1 MCNSGRMIADT
12 ECGEII
18 CSSCGLVSQDMMT
31 DGRAEW
37 RVFGSDNN
45 DNNNNRQRVGAPNSL
60 AFHDM
65 GLSTLIGTNRDSTGR
80 KLDAS
85 MNSAME
91 RLRTWD
97 FRSLA
102 RTSVQRNRM
111 TAFSELGRLKDKL
124 GLSDAIVEKTAYI
137 YRKAQEKQLIKG
149 RTISSI
155 LAAALYMACREM
167 GAPRSLRETAEITN
181 VKARVLSH
189 HYRLLVRELDIK
201 VPLIDPARYIAKIA
215 SNTRI
220 NGRTQRIAIDTMKET
235 VKKEISAG
243 KNPVALAAAV
253 LYRSCLKNNEKVTQR
268 EIADA
273 AGITEITVRSR
284 FKDLKAN
291 LSILN

>member
-1 MCNSGRMIADT
+1 MIADP

-18 CSSCGLVSQDMMT
+18 CGSCGLVSQDMMT

-37 RVFGSDNN
+37 RVFGLDN
-45 DNNNNRQRVGAPNSL
+45 DNNNRQRVGAPNSL

-65 GLSTLIGTNRDSTGR
+65 GLSTIIGTDRRDSTGH

-85 MNSAME
+85 MNSAMQ

-102 RTSVQRNRM
+102 SSSAQRNRM

-124 GLSDAIVEKTAYI
+124 GLSDAIVEKTAYL

-181 VKARVLSH
+181 VRAKALSH
-189 HYRLLVRELDIK
+189 SFRLLVRELDIK

-215 SNTRI
+215 SKTRI
-220 NGRTQRIAIDTMKET
+220 NEKTQRIAIETMKDII
-235 VKKEISAG
+235 KKEISAG
-243 KNPVALAAAV
+243 KNPVGLAAAV
-253 LYRSCLKNNEKVTQR
+253 LYRSCLNNNEKVTQK

-273 AGITEITVRSR
+273 AGITEVTVRNR
-284 FKDLKAN
+284 FKDLKVN
-291 LSILN
+291 LLILN

>member
-1 MCNSGRMIADT
+1 MVTDL

-18 CSSCGLVSQDMMT
+18 CSNCGFVSQDMMT
-31 DGRAEW
+31 DSRAEW
-37 RVFGSDNN
+37 RVFGFDE
-45 DNNNNRQRVGAPNSL
+45 DNNNNRRRVGAPNSL

-65 GLSTLIGTNRDSTGR
+65 GLSTIIGRDHSDSTGH

-85 MNSAME
+85 LSSTIQ

-97 FRSLA
+97 FRSQA
-102 RTSVQRNRM
+102 HSSAQRNRI
-111 TAFSELGRLKDKL
+111 TAFSELFRLRDKI
-124 GLSDAIVEKTAYI
+124 GISDAIMEKTAYI

-149 RTISSI
+149 RTTSSI

-181 VKARVLSH
+181 VRAKALSH
-189 HYRLLVRELDIK
+189 HYRLLVRKLDIK

-220 NGRTQRIAIDTMKET
+220 NEKTQRIAIYTMKEII
-235 VKKEISAG
+235 KKEISAG
-243 KNPVALAAAV
+243 KNPVGLAAAV
-253 LYRSCLKNNEKVTQR
+253 LYRSCLNNNEKITQK

-273 AGITEITVRSR
+273 AGITEVTVRNR
-284 FKDLKAN
+284 FKDLKVN
-291 LSILN
+291 LLILN